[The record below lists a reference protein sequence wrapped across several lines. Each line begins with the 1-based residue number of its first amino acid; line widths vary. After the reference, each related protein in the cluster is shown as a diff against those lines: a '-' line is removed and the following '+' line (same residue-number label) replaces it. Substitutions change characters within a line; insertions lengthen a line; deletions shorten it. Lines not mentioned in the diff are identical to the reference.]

1 MLFVLLLTYLLS
13 VLGDNSFVY
22 TKHKI
27 RRMLEKEKHNP
38 IHYLFDKELEH
49 IYNGV
54 LQQAKIGK
62 DESKFSMLCPN
73 EKLNLHITLSMSI
86 TFLEDCQ

>member
-13 VLGDNSFVY
+13 VLGDKSFDY
-22 TKHKI
+22 TKYKI

-54 LQQAKIGK
+54 LHQSKIGK
-62 DESKFSMLCPN
+62 EESKFSMLCPN

-86 TFLEDCQ
+86 TFLEDCK